1 MYPIKTL
8 NHISQAGLQEFRKEY
23 QVSDDC
29 AHPQALLLR
38 SFSLHEYSFNEE
50 LLCIARA
57 GAGINNIPIDICS
70 KAGIVVFNT
79 PGANANAVKE
89 LLIAALLLS
98 SRKIVE
104 GVNWVKSLDKKDLPE
119 VVEAGKKQ
127 FTGPELQGKTIG
139 VIGLGAIGV
148 MVANVALHLGM
159 KVYGFDPY
167 ISIDAAWGLSRNV
180 KRIIDID
187 ELYKKCDYIT
197 IHIPMTPDTKDYI
210 DANAIDNMKD
220 GVRLINLSRGELI
233 NTDALVKALKGGKI
247 KNYTTDFP
255 NEELLAL
262 DNVLA
267 IPHLGASTPDS
278 EDNCAIM
285 AARQIMEFLENG
297 NIIKSVNFP
306 PCEMPRSSKYRL
318 TCIHLNKTNMLGQ
331 ISTLLAKDEVN
342 IVNMI
347 NKSRNDYAY
356 TMVDIDEPI
365 SNEILDQ
372 MQNITGMIKIRVLNS
387 ESSAE

>member
-1 MYPIKTL
+1 MYQVKTL
-8 NHISQAGLQEFRKEY
+8 NSISAAGLQEFKEDY
-23 QVSDDC
+23 SISENCTQ
-29 AHPQALLLR
+29 PQALLLR
-38 SFSLHEYSFNEE
+38 SLSLHNYLLNEE
-50 LLCIARA
+50 LLCVARA
-57 GAGINNIPIDICS
+57 GAGTNNIPIDNCS

-104 GVNWVKSLDKKDLPE
+104 GVNWVKGLDKKELPAT
-119 VVEAGKKQ
+119 VEAGKKQ
-127 FTGPELQGKTIG
+127 FIGPELQGKTIG

-159 KVYGFDPY
+159 KVYGHDPY

-180 KRIIDID
+180 KRATDIN
-187 ELYKKCDYIT
+187 ELYQKSDYIT
-197 IHIPMTPDTKDYI
+197 IHIPMLPTTKDYI
-210 DANAIDNMKD
+210 NEEAISNMKN
-220 GVRLINLSRGELI
+220 GVRIINLSRGELI
-233 NTDALVKALKGGKI
+233 NMEALLAALHTGKI

-255 NEELLAL
+255 SEALLGVE
-262 DNVLA
+262 NVIA

-285 AARQIMEFLENG
+285 AANQIMDYLENG
-297 NIIKSVNFP
+297 NIQKSVNFP
-306 PCEMPRSSKYRL
+306 PCEMPRSSPFRL
-318 TCIHLNKTNMLGQ
+318 TCIHQNKPNMLGQ

-347 NKSRNDYAY
+347 NKSKNEYAY
-356 TMVDIDEPI
+356 TMVDIEVNI
-365 SNEILDQ
+365 NEDILERIREID
-372 MQNITGMIKIRVLNS
+372 GMIKVRVL
-387 ESSAE
+387 A